1 MIDNEKETKQQHV
14 FTVISQHSVHFTN
27 QSVGSVTQSLINS
40 LIIWIPQ
47 LNKQT
52 LYNLELNIF
61 YNPTLVFMTFPWS
74 KKKKENSTNII
85 LWHIAPIQIHTK
97 GYISAVT
104 DLIPLSVS
112 FERQRI
118 NPSAAIR
125 LLLGGIIKQCFAL
138 RVY

>member
-74 KKKKENSTNII
+74 KKKEKK
-85 LWHIAPIQIHTK
+85 IQQI
-97 GYISAVT
+97 
-104 DLIPLSVS
+104 
-112 FERQRI
+112 
-118 NPSAAIR
+118 
-125 LLLGGIIKQCFAL
+125 
-138 RVY
+138 